1 MVIKLLDFC
10 ILIRISWICF
20 RLQAYYSLD
29 LKTKQEVVIESLN
42 TGKREAV
49 HCCKMMQLWVIMGKS
64 QRFCALEGKRMIII
78 QFLTEVSY
86 LNQLTK
92 PSATSPAETP
102 LLERLKAGLGAV
114 PLLWSNYQVTCQ
126 LNVQWI
132 QPQNIHL
139 AEYPNLQKTYYLY
152 GLWLTPHNQ
161 VR

>member
-1 MVIKLLDFC
+1 
-10 ILIRISWICF
+10 
-20 RLQAYYSLD
+20 
-29 LKTKQEVVIESLN
+29 
-42 TGKREAV
+42 
-49 HCCKMMQLWVIMGKS
+49 MMQLWVIMGKP

-139 AEYPNLQKTYYLY
+139 DWPQLAENLLSIWLLTHPPTIKCVSDVYFIQSKPTPKRHLY
-152 GLWLTPHNQ
+152 QLSSWLSKEIVILIPKETFYQCDEITLW
-161 VR
+161 